1 MKPLHFLL
9 LILLV
14 SVLLYQG
21 LKNPDGVATIFNA
34 GGKNSV
40 SIVGA
45 LQGR

>member
-1 MKPLHFLL
+1 MKLGHFLL

-21 LKNPDGVATIFNA
+21 LKNPNGVATIFNA
-34 GGKNSV
+34 GGSNAVKGV
-40 SIVGA
+40 QA